1 MSKKE
6 IEAFAAAC
14 AKAARKEPAEAVRVG
29 PTLWMLG
36 SPAPADPGMVGL
48 ATSSTQTV
56 FLRKEDLVEV
66 RESDGRYLVC
76 IAADANVLVRE
87 EQVGRLE
94 PGGCR
99 CHETETEGALA
110 SKKGGGD
117 HRPGPIIINCQTTCS
132 FETVCGPYY
141 DPQSRAVIVLCWPKL
156 VCRNP
161 CEGVL
166 I

>member
-1 MSKKE
+1 MSKKD
-6 IEAFAAAC
+6 IESFAAAC
-14 AKAARKEPAEAVRVG
+14 AKAVRKEPAEATRIG
-29 PTLWMLG
+29 PTHWMLG

-48 ATSSTQTV
+48 ATSPTQTD

-66 RESDGRYLVC
+66 R
-76 IAADANVLVRE
+76 IAADANLLVRE

-94 PGGCR
+94 PGNCD
-99 CHETETEGALA
+99 CHKTEGAVA
-110 SKKGGGD
+110 KKKGGGE
-117 HRPGPIIINCQTTCS
+117 HGPGPIIIDCTMTCS

-141 DPQSRAVIVLCWPKL
+141 DPQSRAVIVLCWPKF

-166 I
+166 V

>member
-6 IEAFAAAC
+6 IEAFVAGC
-14 AKAARKEPAEAVRVG
+14 AKAARKEPAETVRVG

-48 ATSSTQTV
+48 ATSATQTV

-76 IAADANVLVRE
+76 IAADANLLVRE

-94 PGGCR
+94 AGGCR
-99 CHETETEGALA
+99 CHETEGALA
-110 SKKGGGD
+110 KKKGGGGT
-117 HRPGPIIINCQTTCS
+117 GPIIIDCQTTCS
-132 FETVCGPYY
+132 METVCGPYY
-141 DPQSRAVIVLCWPKL
+141 DPQSRAVIVVCWPQL